1 MQDAKPDLTPEIV
14 SRFPLIDPAGARLL
28 RYLEEHPHAPN
39 FTHPGVDRLTP
50 GGLRGAADFAAQRE
64 AEPPRWRPDR
74 PPDWLMEFVAR
85 LYHDVPLYRRR
96 GAPPQR
102 FADVPTTCRAD
113 LGREPWSF
121 VPDGQSLDGL
131 VVYNTSGTTGH
142 PLSILTHADTLA
154 LYLPLLRSALALHG
168 VRLEGGP
175 GRVAVVVAAFQ
186 TRTYTYAAVSAVLE
200 QAGVVK
206 VNLDPAGWRDPADR
220 ARFLDACAPEVI
232 TGDPLAFAELARLPI
247 TARPKALV
255 STAMTLA
262 PGLKQALEARFG
274 CPVVDVYSLNESGP
288 VAVGAGPGF
297 QLLQPRLYV
306 EILDGAGRPCPLD
319 ERGEVTLTGGF
330 NPCLPLLR
338 YRTNDFARLT
348 FDDDRPALA
357 DLDGRAPV
365 VFRAADGR
373 PVNNIDV
380 SLALRDLPL
389 PQYQLHQAADGALRL
404 RLTPSPVA
412 EAVLRDRLLGVFGPG
427 HPLVIEVVADLDAP
441 GGKRLQFTRDPFPD
455 KG

>member
-1 MQDAKPDLTPEIV
+1 MNDTESSVAPELLD
-14 SRFPLIDPAGARLL
+14 RLPLIDVEGARLL
-28 RYLEEHPHAPN
+28 RYLEEHPHAPR

-50 GGLRGAADFAAQRE
+50 GGLRGAAVFAAQLV

-74 PPDWLMEFVAR
+74 PPAWLMDFVTR
-85 LYHDVPLYRRR
+85 RYRDVSLYRRR
-96 GAPPQR
+96 GAPPQQ
-102 FADVPTTCRAD
+102 FADVPTTSRAD

-121 VPDGQSLDGL
+121 VPDDRPLDGL
-131 VVYNTSGTTGH
+131 VVYNTSGVSGH

-186 TRTYTYAAVSAVLE
+186 ARTYTYAAVSAVLE

-255 STAMTLA
+255 STAMTLTL
-262 PGLKQALEARFG
+262 GLKQTLEARFG

-288 VAVGAGPGF
+288 AAVSAGPGF
-297 QLLQPRLYV
+297 RLLQPRLYV
-306 EILDGAGRPCPLD
+306 EILDEAGQPRPPD

-330 NPCLPLLR
+330 NPFLPLLR

-348 FDDDRPALA
+348 FDDDRPVLA

-365 VFRAADGR
+365 VFRAVDGR

-389 PQYQLHQAADGALRL
+389 PQYQLRQAIDGALRL

-412 EAVLRDRLLGVFGPG
+412 EAVLRDRLLTVFGPG
-427 HPLVIEVVADLDAP
+427 QPLMIEVVDGLEAP
-441 GGKRLQFTRDPFPD
+441 GGKLLQFTRDPLPD